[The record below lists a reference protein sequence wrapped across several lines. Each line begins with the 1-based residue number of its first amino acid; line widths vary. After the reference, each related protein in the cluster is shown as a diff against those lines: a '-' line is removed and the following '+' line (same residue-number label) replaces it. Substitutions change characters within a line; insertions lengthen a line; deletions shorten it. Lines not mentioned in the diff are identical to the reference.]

1 MIIRMLKDVT
11 FKDRAG
17 AVVAFFPAGSVINAS
32 GKTQTTFL
40 TVWGGIYFDEAE
52 EV

>member
-1 MIIRMLKDVT
+1 MKIRMLKTVT
-11 FKDRAG
+11 FKDRSG
-17 AVVAFFPAGSVINAS
+17 AVIAFFPVGAVIDAI